1 MNLATIAPATIKL
14 GTEVIYRGAWGTD
27 APKRVKVVGLTLT
40 DHPRDKY
47 GKSVKEVAIDDV
59 KANKVCFDLSDGHWC
74 YSDQIRGVDLT
85 A

>member
-1 MNLATIAPATIKL
+1 MNIATIPTGIIKL
-14 GTEVIYRGAWGTD
+14 GTEVIYRGAWGSD

-47 GKSVKEVAIDDV
+47 GKSVKEVTIDDV
-59 KANKVCFDLSDGHWC
+59 KANKVCFDLSDNHWC